1 MEKAEFRR
9 PSPELDRSRR
19 AFRSRRRR
27 VDSLPLRPRLARARR
42 RARHAAMARLE
53 RLSTGAPRG
62 GCPPRVGHVPP
73 RDQHGDD
80 LQRGGFLPSPRRG
93 LLPLPQAPDPLASD
107 RDSRRDPLLIDRL
120 STLPPLLPLDPRAE
134 RSPPR
139 ARPRSGGRPRREQ
152 LSPLAVARP
161 APPVPAFRA
170 REARDRAFRERFPRQ
185 SARAIPALLDGFLAA
200 LS

>member
-1 MEKAEFRR
+1 
-9 PSPELDRSRR
+9 
-19 AFRSRRRR
+19 
-27 VDSLPLRPRLARARR
+27 
-42 RARHAAMARLE
+42 
-53 RLSTGAPRG
+53 
-62 GCPPRVGHVPP
+62 
-73 RDQHGDD
+73 
-80 LQRGGFLPSPRRG
+80 
-93 LLPLPQAPDPLASD
+93 
-107 RDSRRDPLLIDRL
+107 SRRDPLLIDRL

-185 SARAIPALLDGFLAA
+185 SARAIPALLDGFPAA
-200 LS
+200 LSRGLSRLRPHHPRARSRLLGVRPRPRRRTHAHRRREAVVSPPRSLRDRAGPRVLRP